1 MPSLHEAMSGLDAT
15 IRARTVEDGSPGL
28 AVYRH
33 AYRAR
38 LEAALATHYPVLA
51 SVLGRDK
58 FRSLAGAYATQFP
71 SRHWS
76 IRWHGEHLDAL
87 LPPGPLAELARMEW
101 ALGAAFDAADEE
113 SVEQDAL
120 MRVPPDRWGSLAF
133 ALHPSVRVLF
143 LDWTV
148 ERLWTSARE
157 RPEGPFEEPEPQRH
171 GLIAWRA
178 ELDAKW
184 RSATEGEA
192 QALLMLDER
201 GSLDAMG
208 AHLGRDDARAVGAW
222 LAGWLRH
229 GLLVSPERRR

>member
-1 MPSLHEAMSGLDAT
+1 MPSLHEAMSRMDSV
-15 IRARTVEDGSPGL
+15 IRVRSVEAGSPGMD
-28 AVYRH
+28 VYRH

-38 LEAALATHYPVLA
+38 LEGALATHYPVLA
-51 SVLGRDK
+51 RVLGRDE
-58 FRSLAGAYATQFP
+58 FRALACAYLTQFP

-101 ALGAAFDAADEE
+101 ALGAAFDAPDEE
-113 SVEQDAL
+113 AVAQDAL
-120 MRVPPDRWGSLAF
+120 MRVPPERWGSLAF
-133 ALHPSVRVLF
+133 ALHPAVRVLF

-148 ERLWTSARE
+148 ERLWTTARE
-157 RPEGPFEEPEPQRH
+157 HPEGPFEEPEPHRH
-171 GLIAWRA
+171 ALVAWRA
-178 ELDAKW
+178 ELDARW

-192 QALLMLDER
+192 QALLMLDEH

-208 AHLGRDDARAVGAW
+208 EHLSEDDARAVGAW